1 MTQLTRRFWN
11 AYLIFMMTICLLA
24 CHEQSTD
31 ETSSLSSG
39 EPMSIVGYKTVMAK
53 AAGFDAF
60 EVNCITCHSLRYIQM
75 QPDFPE
81 KKWEGIV
88 DKMIK
93 TFGAPIPDST
103 AKIIVAYLTE
113 VKGVK

>member
-1 MTQLTRRFWN
+1 MKQLTQVHWN
-11 AYLIFMMTICLLA
+11 LILIFVITLCLVG
-24 CHEQSTD
+24 CHGQDAD
-31 ETSSLSSG
+31 ETLAGNSDG
-39 EPMSIVGYKTVMAK
+39 TKSIVGYKTIMPH
-53 AAGFDAF
+53 AAGYDAF

-75 QPDFPE
+75 QPDFSQ

-88 DKMIK
+88 DKMVK

-103 AKIIVAYLTE
+103 AKVIVAYLTE